1 LTLALGEAIFKAF
14 QLLRG
19 GISVPQPPV
28 SATQLI
34 DRWRSG
40 DQDALHA
47 LIPLVYKELRGAAH
61 RCLRSERPDHTLQS
75 TELVHE
81 VYLRL
86 VAECPGLIAN
96 RAHFVA
102 IAAKLM
108 RQVLVDY
115 ARRRAAIKR
124 GPQYKVELDE
134 SFCLPARQNVDMVEV
149 DHALTKLSRRD
160 GQQGKIVELRF
171 FGGLTVEETAA
182 ALEISPATVK
192 RDWNMAKAWLTREVG
207 RSASGS
213 DGTMGA
219 GKGAV

>member
-1 LTLALGEAIFKAF
+1 M
-14 QLLRG
+14 
-19 GISVPQPPV
+19 PQPSV

-40 DQDALHA
+40 DPNALQA

-61 RCLRSERPDHTLQS
+61 RCLRSERSDHTLQS

-86 VAECPGLIAN
+86 AGDCPELVAN

-108 RQVLVDY
+108 RQILVDY
-115 ARRRAAIKR
+115 ARRRAAAKR

-134 SFCLPARQNVDMVEV
+134 SFYLPERQNVDVVEI
-149 DHALTKLSRRD
+149 DHALTKLTRRD
-160 GQQGKIVELRF
+160 AQQGKIVELRF

-207 RSASGS
+207 RISHGEDRGMAE
-213 DGTMGA
+213 